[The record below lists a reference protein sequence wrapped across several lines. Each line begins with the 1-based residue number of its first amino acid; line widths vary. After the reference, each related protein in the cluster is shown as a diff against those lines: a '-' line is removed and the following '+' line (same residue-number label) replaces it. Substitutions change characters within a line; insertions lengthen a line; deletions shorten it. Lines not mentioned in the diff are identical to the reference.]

1 MKQGKWMLNGTDG
14 DIWKASE
21 YFDTKEEAIGYGIK
35 LLTEYNSLE
44 GDERI
49 KYDLSS
55 GLNIW
60 SWKNEAIY
68 TFFVGQIDV
77 VEFPDEVDTLL
88 VSIYQS
94 VNEKCNYCAEDYLDD
109 VTQEHKEQLSD
120 LIYEWA
126 KQRDYLPSCFTIEM
140 AEEIDI
146 RSFEEVA
153 E

>member
-1 MKQGKWMLNGTDG
+1 MKHGQWMLNGTDG
-14 DIWKASE
+14 DRWEACE
-21 YFDTKEEAIGYGIK
+21 YFDTKEEAIFYGIE
-35 LLTEYNSLE
+35 LLTEYNSLDD
-44 GDERI
+44 DERRD
-49 KYDLSS
+49 YDLSD
-55 GLNIW
+55 GLNMRPLDYE
-60 SWKNEAIY
+60 NIY
-68 TFFVGQIDV
+68 TFFVGQIEEV
-77 VEFPDEVDTLL
+77 RFPNEVDTLL
-88 VSIYQS
+88 EIIAERIY
-94 VNEKCNYCAEDYLDD
+94 AEVGEYAEGYLDD

>member
-1 MKQGKWMLNGTDG
+1 MKHGQWMLNGTDG
-14 DIWKASE
+14 ERWGAFE
-21 YFDTKEEAIGYGIK
+21 RFDTKEEAITYGVK

-44 GDERI
+44 DNKRRD
-49 KYDLSS
+49 YDLSD
-55 GLNIW
+55 GLNMRPLDYE
-60 SWKNEAIY
+60 NIY
-68 TFFVGQIDV
+68 TFFVGQIEEV
-77 VEFPDEVDTLL
+77 GFPNEVDTLL
-88 VSIYQS
+88 EIIAERIY
-94 VNEKCNYCAEDYLDD
+94 AEVGEYSEGYLDD

-146 RSFEEVA
+146 RSFEEVT